1 MCVLRHLPSI
11 SVSRYLTFVCLAAHR
26 VRQVFYIVAN
36 CQHDLVSN
44 HSLVHQIQH
53 EKINHLSNNQSCFLK
68 VIGTMQ
74 HLPGADAI
82 TFGLILLHFRNRTW
96 LPAPGMIY
104 QQFGIDTEQLVK
116 QIFIVII
123 IRSAHRTTCNIAH
136 RKQTDFFQFLCV
148 SPTNSPKVGEGTVTP
163 QLAAI
168 AHFIQFSYTNPV
180 FISRNMLCNDVHGN
194 FGKVHIR
201 TNTGCCS
208 YTGRFQNILN
218 HPFCKFTSIQT
229 GRR

>member
-11 SVSRYLTFVCLAAHR
+11 TVSSYLTFVCLAAYR
-26 VRQVFYIVAN
+26 VRQIFYIVAN

-44 HSLVHQIQH
+44 QSLVHQIQH

-82 TFGLILLHFRNRTW
+82 TFRLILLHFRNRAW
-96 LPAPGMIY
+96 LPAPSMIY

-123 IRSAHRTTCNIAH
+123 IRFSHRTTSNIAH
-136 RKQTDFFQFLCV
+136 CKQTDFFQFLSV
-148 SPTNSPKVGEGTVTP
+148 SPTNSPKVGERTVIP

-168 AHFIQFSYTNPV
+168 AHFIQFGYANTIFV
-180 FISRNMLCNDVHGN
+180 SRYMLRNDVHSD
-194 FGKVHIR
+194 FGKVHIC
-201 TNTGCCS
+201 TNTGCCG

-218 HPFCKFTSIQT
+218 HPFCKFTGIQT